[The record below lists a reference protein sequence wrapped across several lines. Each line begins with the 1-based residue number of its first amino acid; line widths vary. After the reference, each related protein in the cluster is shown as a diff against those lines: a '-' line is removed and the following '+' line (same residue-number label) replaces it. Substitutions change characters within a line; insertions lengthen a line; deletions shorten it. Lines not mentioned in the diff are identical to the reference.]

1 MPARAPLQLRNAS
14 NSFRFRGDR
23 ATASRDQRE
32 PRKIAGGTGSNV
44 GAARGTA
51 IAMHIGVRFRD
62 RLMSAAAIVVL
73 MALIALTDV
82 RVRERIGGVTPHAVS
97 HTVTEGT
104 SQAQWATLSVRTV
117 VMENGP
123 LALMVVV
130 GAVLF
135 VCMLRT

>member
-1 MPARAPLQLRNAS
+1 
-14 NSFRFRGDR
+14 
-23 ATASRDQRE
+23 
-32 PRKIAGGTGSNV
+32 
-44 GAARGTA
+44 
-51 IAMHIGVRFRD
+51 
-62 RLMSAAAIVVL
+62 MSAAAIVVL

>member
-1 MPARAPLQLRNAS
+1 
-14 NSFRFRGDR
+14 
-23 ATASRDQRE
+23 
-32 PRKIAGGTGSNV
+32 
-44 GAARGTA
+44 
-51 IAMHIGVRFRD
+51 MHIGVRFRD